1 MKIKTSELTGRA
13 LDYAVALAIGGTVNE
28 DNTEVQAPNR
38 DYFVSNVGKYTLKPS
53 TDWEQCGQLMD
64 KYCKSFGM
72 VQRRANKTWNAF
84 AYGKPWHGQD
94 TMRLASGDT
103 LQIAFCRAVVAAQLG
118 DEVDIP
124 DELME
129 GV

>member
-13 LDYAVALAIGGTVNE
+13 LDWAVCLAIGGAANK

-38 DYFVSNVGKYTLKPS
+38 DYYLLSNGKGNFAPS
-53 TDWEQCGQLMD
+53 TDWSQCGELIDEYGIQLIWVSDATIEASSHLMN
-64 KYCKSFGM
+64 KLVVSEFGSNHLESACRLI
-72 VQRRANKTWNAF
+72 VL
-84 AYGKPWHGQD
+84 GK
-94 TMRLASGDT
+94 
-103 LQIAFCRAVVAAQLG
+103 LG

-124 DELME
+124 DELVE

>member
-13 LDYAVALAIGGTVNE
+13 LDWAVCLAIGGAANK

-38 DYFVSNVGKYTLKPS
+38 DYYLLSNGKGNFTPS
-53 TDWEQCGQLMD
+53 TDWDQCGELMD

-72 VQRRANKTWNAF
+72 VQRRANETWRAF
-84 AYGKPWHGQD
+84 AYGTPRNGQD

-118 DEVDIP
+118 DEIDIP
-124 DELME
+124 DELVE